1 MDPGRQGTGVPRPGG
16 ESEGRTGR
24 ALLTVGLPFIR
35 VTALAAGEGWP
46 SIITILES
54 LGTRLRDD
62 RRPKGPFR
70 PVS

>member
-1 MDPGRQGTGVPRPGG
+1 MDPGRQCTGVPRPGG
-16 ESEGRTGR
+16 ESEGRTWR

-54 LGTRLRDD
+54 LGNRLRDD